1 MTGRSVR
8 PLKSHIATRLR
19 GVAYSYP
26 EIGATRKVCP
36 DGYHHLHREVVVGA
50 GRQRFDEIADAIGT
64 WQVQLGAGL
73 RVFASERTIEAGTVA
88 RVAVGVGPLRLHA
101 PVRVVYVIDEPDR
114 RGFAYG
120 TLVGHPESGEEK
132 FWVELRDNNSVVFAV
147 TAFSRPQTRSARLA
161 GPLGRYG
168 QGLITA
174 RYLAAMR
181 TWGSGGSDDPAVR

>member
-26 EIGATRKVCP
+26 EIGATRDALP
-36 DGYHHLHREVVVGA
+36 DGYHHLHRDVTI
-50 GRQRFDEIADAIGT
+50 GRGRRCFTEIADAVET

-73 RVFASERTIEAGTVA
+73 RVFASEETVEAGTVA
-88 RVAVGVGPLRLHA
+88 RVSVGVGPLRVDA
-101 PVRVVYVIDEPDR
+101 PVRVVYVVDEPDR

-120 TLVGHPESGEEK
+120 TLVGHPESGEEL
-132 FWVELRDNNSVVFAV
+132 FCVELRHNNSVVFTV
-147 TAFSRPQTRSARLA
+147 TAFSRPQTLPARIA

-168 QGLITA
+168 QSFITD
-174 RYLAAMR
+174 RYLGAMR
-181 TWGSGGSDDPAVR
+181 NRGCRD